1 VGDDRR
7 SLTGEPIAQDQCQTC
22 AQKSERKTADGL
34 VSLKMDGDN
43 SVGKAQQSS
52 CGDGS
57 QQTKPDIAG
66 G

>member
-1 VGDDRR
+1 MPD
-7 SLTGEPIAQDQCQTC
+7 LCP
-22 AQKSERKTADGL
+22 KSERKTADGL

-43 SVGKAQQSS
+43 SVGKAQQSP